1 MEAAIS
7 YICFLRFNTAKM
19 KNAFLTL
26 FAILVFFHSQP
37 AHSQRK
43 MITPEFL
50 QKGDTIGILATAR
63 KIDLA
68 TLQPAI
74 DLLESWGLHVV
85 IGKTIGKDLN
95 QLAGPDWQ
103 RATDFQEM
111 LDNPKIKAIWAAKG
125 GYGTVRII
133 DRLDFTNFKKKPKWI
148 VGFSDVTVLHSH
160 VNNMGIE
167 TLHSIMAISAA
178 SATPEAIA
186 SFKKAL
192 FGDKLEYHI
201 PNHPFN
207 EKGNAKG
214 ELVGGNLSVLYSILG
229 SKSEI
234 DYKGKILFIEDLDE
248 YLYHIDRM
256 MMNLKRNGY
265 FDGLKAVIVGGMT
278 SMNDNDIPW
287 GKNSEEII
295 QDVLKDYDF
304 PIIYN
309 FPAGHIKDNRA
320 LIFGKTVSIDV
331 NEKETVIKFQ

>member
-1 MEAAIS
+1 MKKAPTSKLFTFGIL
-7 YICFLRFNTAKM
+7 FLFSIIHCQA
-19 KNAFLTL
+19 
-26 FAILVFFHSQP
+26 
-37 AHSQRK
+37 QRK

-50 QKGDTIGILATAR
+50 HKGDTIGILATAR

-74 DLLESWGLHVV
+74 KLLESWGLHVE
-85 IGKTIGKDLN
+85 IGKTIGKEDH
-95 QLAGPDWQ
+95 QLAGPDWM

-111 LDNPKIKAIWAAKG
+111 IDNPKIKAIWGAKG

-133 DRLDFTNFKKKPKWI
+133 DRIDFTKFKQKPKWI
-148 VGFSDVTVLHSH
+148 AGFSDMTVLHSH
-160 VNNMGIE
+160 LNNMGIE
-167 TLHSIMAISAA
+167 TLHSMMAISAEKA
-178 SATPEAIA
+178 APETLE
-186 SFKKAL
+186 SFRKAL
-192 FGDKLEYHI
+192 FGEKLEYHI
-201 PNHPFN
+201 PTHPFN
-207 EKGNAKG
+207 KKGTAKG
-214 ELVGGNLSVLYSILG
+214 EIVGGNLSVLYSIMG

-287 GKNSEEII
+287 GKDALEII
-295 QDVLKDYDF
+295 QDVLKDYKF

-320 LIFGKTVSIDV
+320 LILGKTVSIDV
-331 NEKETVIKFQ
+331 NDKEAVVKFE